1 MSISGEVDAD
11 ASVLDMEYLENNV
24 ERLREQFQNA
34 PAYPHIVID
43 DFLLPDVAKAAMS
56 EFPSLDPEQWN
67 NYIHINE
74 RKFSNTDP
82 STWGPTLG
90 RVLEELN
97 SPRFVEFVG
106 NLLGVDD
113 LFPDASLEGGGLH
126 QSTRG
131 GFLNV
136 HADFTVHPHHRNWQ
150 RRANLILYLN
160 EEWQPDWGGDLELWS
175 KDMKEC
181 VESVQPIAN
190 RALIF
195 ATGAIS
201 FHGHPDP
208 LTCPEGVSR
217 RSLALYYFSV
227 EEDPLVRSTD
237 YRPRPGEGSR
247 AFLIFA
253 DKQLLRAYDWAKR
266 NLGFSDQLASRL
278 LGYRDRLLRRT
289 SKE

>member
-1 MSISGEVDAD
+1 MTVSGEVDA
-11 ASVLDMEYLENNV
+11 AVLDMDYLENNV
-24 ERLREQFQNA
+24 QRLRDEFQNA

-43 DFLLPDVAKAAMS
+43 NFLLPDAAKSAMK
-56 EFPSLDPEQWN
+56 EFPKLEPEQWN

-74 RKFSNTDP
+74 RKFSNTEP
-82 STWGPTLG
+82 STWGPTLQ
-90 RVLEELN
+90 RILEELN
-97 SPRFVEFVG
+97 SSRFVDFVG
-106 NLLGVDD
+106 TLLGADH
-113 LFPDASLEGGGLH
+113 LIPDTSLEGGGLH

-160 EEWQPDWGGDLELWS
+160 EEWRPEWGGGLELWNG
-175 KDMKEC
+175 DMKEC
-181 VESVQPIAN
+181 VDSVLPIAN

-195 ATGAIS
+195 STGATS

-208 LTCPEGVSR
+208 LTCPDGMSR

-247 AFLIFA
+247 AFLIYA
-253 DKQLLRAYDWAKR
+253 DKQLLRAYDWGKR

-278 LGYRDRLLRRT
+278 LGYRDHLRRRYR
-289 SKE
+289 KH